1 MSAGE
6 AIVPTDPARAGRMRP
21 WLQLVRLPAV
31 FTAVADICAG
41 FAAKHSGFEPV
52 GEFASLVTA
61 SAGLY
66 LAGMVFNDV
75 FDRRR
80 DAIGRPGRPIPSGRI
95 NVGAAVL
102 VGVVLIAIGLA
113 SAASVSRQALWIA
126 LGLTA
131 CIFAYDG
138 FLKLTPLGPIAM
150 GGCRF
155 LNVMLGA
162 ATVGGG
168 LDVAL
173 FVWAPPQIY
182 VATAIGVYV
191 AGVTWFA
198 RTEERTSSRGWLL
211 FGAGVANLGMAILA
225 GTYADLPP
233 FLAWNWG
240 GEGRFWGVT
249 LALLVVVI
257 ALTVNRRVAM
267 ALMEPSPGRVQGTV
281 KLMLLSI
288 ITLDATVVL
297 AQTGDI
303 MLAMATALL
312 VVPAIIVGRWVYMT

>member
-1 MSAGE
+1 MGA
-6 AIVPTDPARAGRMRP
+6 AIEPSDPVEAGRLRP

-41 FAAKHSGFEPV
+41 FAAKNSGFEPV

-95 NVGAAVL
+95 GVRAAVIAGL
-102 VGVVLIAIGLA
+102 LLIAIGLG
-113 SAASVSRQALWIA
+113 SAASVSTQALWIA
-126 LGLTA
+126 LALTA

-138 FLKLTPLGPIAM
+138 LLKLTPLGPLAM

-155 LNVMLGA
+155 LNVMLGS
-162 ATVGGG
+162 ATTGGG
-168 LDVAL
+168 LDVGL
-173 FVWAPPQIY
+173 FIWAPPQIY
-182 VATAIGVYV
+182 VAAAIGVYV

-198 RTEERTSSRGWLL
+198 RTEERTSARWGLL
-211 FGAGVANLGMAILA
+211 FGAAVANLGMAILA
-225 GTYADLPP
+225 GTYLDRPT

-240 GEGRFWGVT
+240 GEARFHATT
-249 LALLVVVI
+249 LTLVVVAI
-257 ALTVNRRVAM
+257 ALTVNRRVAS
-267 ALMEPSPGRVQGTV
+267 AVYDPSPGRVQATV

-297 AQTGDI
+297 AQTGDV
-303 MLAMATALL
+303 MLALATALL
-312 VVPAIIVGRWVYMT
+312 VVPAIIVGRWVYVT